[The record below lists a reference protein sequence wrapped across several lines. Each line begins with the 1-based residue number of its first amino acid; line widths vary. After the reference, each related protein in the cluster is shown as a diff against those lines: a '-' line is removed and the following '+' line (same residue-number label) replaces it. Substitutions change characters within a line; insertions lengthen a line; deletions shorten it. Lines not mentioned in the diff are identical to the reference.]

1 MNAWK
6 TSQIESLESATNW
19 GMHWDLDDLNLVAN
33 SMDETV
39 ALVAEVLERTVYAIS
54 TIRGLIRAGYTPAQ
68 IKTSPVVKVER
79 VCKVCNMVAPLAG
92 CC

>member
-19 GMHWDLDDLNLVAN
+19 GLSWDIEDLNLVAN
-33 SMDETV
+33 SMEESV
-39 ALVAEVLERTVYAIS
+39 ALVAEILERTVYSIS
-54 TIRGLIRAGYTPAQ
+54 TIRGLIRSGYTPVQ
-68 IKTSPVVKVER
+68 IKSGPAFKVER
-79 VCKVCNMVAPLAG
+79 ICKVCNLVAPLSG